1 LTAPPKEPAI
11 AFRRRVWI
19 SVLVLALL
27 LAAVGAAIALTRHPP
42 MAPAEPPTRA
52 SFSATTIARGAQLAA
67 IGNCASCHT
76 TPGGQPFAGGVA
88 VPTPFGVVYGS
99 NVTPD
104 PEHGIG
110 RWSQAAFVRALRQ
123 GIARNGEQLYPAF
136 PYDHYTHLGDA
147 DIAALYAYLM
157 TRPPVD
163 TVPPANEM
171 RFPFGWRP
179 LVAGW
184 NLLFLDRTPY
194 RVDPKQ
200 GAEWNRGA
208 YLVQSLAHCGSCH
221 TPRNALGAEIGARSL
236 AGGTVAGWHAPAL
249 NAASP
254 SPLPWT
260 VPQLVTYLRGGVAYQ
275 HGIAAG
281 PMQQVTGNLAQADP
295 ADVQAIAVYIASF
308 IGGPTPEREA
318 LMAANRRRAEL
329 GTLALTKPADGSAA
343 ESRELQLGASIYA
356 AACARCHDAG
366 RRIGSDSALQ
376 LPLALAVH
384 NPDPGNLIRII
395 RGGISPLDNERGRWM
410 PAFGAALTDEQMT
423 ALVSFLRRYA
433 AAAPPW
439 SDVAAAV
446 AKVAPSP

>member
-1 LTAPPKEPAI
+1 M
-11 AFRRRVWI
+11 WI
-19 SVLVLALL
+19 SALVLVLL
-27 LAAVGAAIALTRHPP
+27 LAAIGAAMTLVSHPP
-42 MAPAEPPTRA
+42 IAAVTPPVRA
-52 SFSATTIARGAQLAA
+52 SFSATAIARGSQLAA

-76 TPGGQPFAGGVA
+76 APQGQPYAGGVA
-88 VPTPFGVVYGS
+88 VATPFGVVYGG
-99 NVTPD
+99 NITPEPRD
-104 PEHGIG
+104 GIG
-110 RWSQAAFVRALRQ
+110 RWSQAAFERAMRE
-123 GIARNGEQLYPAF
+123 GIARDGQQLYPAF
-136 PYDHYTHLGDA
+136 PYDHFTHLGDA

-157 TRPPVD
+157 TRPPVAA
-163 TVPPANEM
+163 VPPPNEM

-194 RVDPKQ
+194 RLDARQ

-221 TPRNALGAEIGARSL
+221 TPRNALGAEITRKFL

-275 HGIAAG
+275 HAIAAG
-281 PMQQVTGNLAQADP
+281 PMQEVTSNLAQADP
-295 ADVQAIAVYIASF
+295 AEVQAIAVYIASF

-329 GTLALTKPADGSAA
+329 GTLALTKPANGQQA
-343 ESRELQLGASIYA
+343 ESRELAFGASIYA
-356 AACARCHDAG
+356 ATCARCHDAG
-366 RRIGSDSALQ
+366 RRISSDTALQ

-384 NPDPGNLIRII
+384 NPDPANLIRII
-395 RGGISPLDNERGRWM
+395 RGGIAPPDNERGRWM
-410 PAFGAALTDEQMT
+410 PAFGAALTDAQMT
-423 ALVSFLRRYA
+423 ALVTFLRRYA

-439 SDVAAAV
+439 PDVAGAV
-446 AKVAPSP
+446 SKVAPP